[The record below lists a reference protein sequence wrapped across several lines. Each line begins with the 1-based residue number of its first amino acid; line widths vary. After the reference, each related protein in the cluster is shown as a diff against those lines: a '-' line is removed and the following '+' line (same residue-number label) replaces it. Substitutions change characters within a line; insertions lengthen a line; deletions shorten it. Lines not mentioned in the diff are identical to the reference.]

1 MKLKEYI
8 NGKFQASVIVV
19 VIGIGNVSL
28 NCVLFFIFFGLALIY
43 ARLASMYPWPETRN
57 TRRLDDLK
65 LMTLR
70 L

>member
-28 NCVLFFIFFGLALIY
+28 NCVIFYFIFWACPNLCATRVNVPI
-43 ARLASMYPWPETRN
+43 ARDTQHAPIR
-57 TRRLDDLK
+57 
-65 LMTLR
+65 
-70 L
+70 

>member
-28 NCVLFFIFFGLALIY
+28 NCVFLLFFWASLNLCATRVNVPM
-43 ARLASMYPWPETRN
+43 ARDTQHAPIR
-57 TRRLDDLK
+57 
-65 LMTLR
+65 
-70 L
+70 